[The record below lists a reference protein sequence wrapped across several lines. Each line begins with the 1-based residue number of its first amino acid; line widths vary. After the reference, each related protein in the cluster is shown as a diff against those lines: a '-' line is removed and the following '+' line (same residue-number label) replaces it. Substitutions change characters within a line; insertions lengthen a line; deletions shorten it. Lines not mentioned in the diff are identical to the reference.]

1 MILYLC
7 ILLNNKKY
15 MNFEIFMKAINLSK
29 DTLINIKDIIHP
41 RINNTEN
48 IIYQSFKEDYDE
60 YKEMLERW
68 EFPDIALY
76 SEIESAVNYIVY
88 DFLSNYLFIDDYE
101 KWFNDFITTHYVSDW
116 ESNILIKEVLEKN
129 EIINTYHHEIPLTQL
144 SDKDGDVFYGDI
156 YEQIVSEKD
165 VSLFNKEWEVI
176 DEHILKKIWIIW
188 NFIKNKL
195 NLATEINS
203 LNDLDWLFLTDEC
216 IQDLLKDEDVTIEWE
231 TPKMLCGWMY
241 SFKKSMKDK
250 RITFEFFNIEKELN
264 FSNWLDEFGL
274 RLFAFECG
282 LMLLNNVILLTTYI
296 PYRASFDINDDFYI
310 DLFKNDLEWNQ
321 RHFLVDVMS
330 LGEQVL
336 QNKDE
341 NNLYEDVYNNL
352 YWSEKVISMNDLK
365 NIEKFTEMLKKYAI
379 NIENDKDILNIDY
392 ICE

>member
-1 MILYLC
+1 
-7 ILLNNKKY
+7 
-15 MNFEIFMKAINLSK
+15 MNFEVFLKAINLTK
-29 DTLINIKDIIHP
+29 DTLINIKDIIRP
-41 RINNTEN
+41 RINNAEN
-48 IIYQSFKEDYDE
+48 TIYQSFKEDYDE
-60 YKEMLERW
+60 YREMLEKW

-76 SEIESAVNYIVY
+76 SDVESAVNYIVY
-88 DFLSNYLFIDDYE
+88 DFLSNYLFIDDYD
-101 KWFNDFITTHYVSDW
+101 KWFNEFIITHYVSDW
-116 ESNILIKEVLEKN
+116 ENNLLIKEVLEKY
-129 EIINTYHHEIPLTQL
+129 EIINNYHSEIPLTQL
-144 SDKDGDVFYGDI
+144 SDEEGDVFYGDI
-156 YEQIVSEKD
+156 YEQTISEKN

-176 DEHILKKIWIIW
+176 DGHIFKKIWIIW

-203 LNDLDWLFLTDEC
+203 LNDLDGLFLTEEC

-264 FSNWLDEFGL
+264 FSNWLDEIEL
-274 RLFAFECG
+274 KLFAFECG
-282 LMLLNNVILLTTYI
+282 LILLNNVILLTTYI
-296 PYRASFDINDDFYI
+296 PYRVSFDINDDLYI
-310 DLFKNDLEWNQ
+310 DLFKSDLEWNK
-321 RHFLVDVMS
+321 RHFLLDVMS

-352 YWSEKVISMNDLK
+352 YLGKMIISMNDLK
-365 NIEKFTEMLKKYAI
+365 KMEKFTEILKKYAI